1 MLQFSIH
8 RFLCTIVRQSHA
20 SACGTALRTG
30 ACRAIVVSSRLQS
43 FASRGP
49 LSASL
54 SSPSEP
60 APAPSTVPAPEVAKI
75 VFVAGI
81 SFSGSTL
88 TGLLLGSRPNAIFG
102 GELKDYK
109 RRMQSEIRG
118 SGHFCSCGGSRD
130 TCPFWSEV
138 QKRYGLEESDPDDSD

>member
-54 SSPSEP
+54 SSPSDP
-60 APAPSTVPAPEVAKI
+60 AAAPSTVPAPEVAKI

-88 TGLLLGSRPNAIFG
+88 TEMGVAKVNPDGSTAWSVLLPGGTTAGMVLGSHQQLYLAG
-102 GELKDYK
+102 GLYTARID
-109 RRMQSEIRG
+109 RTP
-118 SGHFCSCGGSRD
+118 GGMMFMHGFE
-130 TCPFWSEV
+130 P
-138 QKRYGLEESDPDDSD
+138 